1 MKARARSLTRAAHRI
16 ESSIASAFSR
26 LIFSTLASR
35 SRNAGPQRPW
45 KTPVTSMR
53 GAWVLVPRPTTIVNF
68 AAWPLIFTSLVEVL
82 PSSIGSALALVEPL
96 LPHRLLHRLLHLR
109 CTLPLKRLAEAHQ
122 RQAAPRGIVGIPHD
136 ARYGLVGEGNLQ
148 VQRKDGLQRL
158 GNADVGNRLGRF
170 FHGRRTRDN
179 RIPKPKE

>member
-1 MKARARSLTRAAHRI
+1 MRRRVGLGPTADDNRELR
-16 ESSIASAFSR
+16 R
-26 LIFSTLASR
+26 LAVDLHFLGRGLAVFDR
-35 SRNAGPQRPW
+35 
-45 KTPVTSMR
+45 
-53 GAWVLVPRPTTIVNF
+53 L
-68 AAWPLIFTSLVEVL
+68 
-82 PSSIGSALALVEPL
+82 ALALVEPL

-170 FHGRRTRDN
+170 FHGRRTRDD